1 MDPRKTLSFFFFSET
16 LNVHQGEAEAT
27 IEVEGKQNPLFPL
40 GPVIN
45 LLYLQPQSWK
55 IKTAKKKKKK
65 MICFMPLQTVQWL
78 RWQNQRLG
86 SKLGCPIE
94 TLR

>member
-1 MDPRKTLSFFFFSET
+1 MQISVFGRVFFFFNKSLMNGPKENIEFFFFSET

-65 MICFMPLQTVQWL
+65 
-78 RWQNQRLG
+78 
-86 SKLGCPIE
+86 
-94 TLR
+94 